1 MSSAYD
7 ESDLPPESI
16 SIHGET
22 WHREKFDT
30 ASYQWVRPMKQSE
43 FDWEIENVSLVGT
56 DEPIRVVELQHLNGT
71 WSISAAETAGPEYHR
86 PGFTELISNDY
97 TFETDSLVKASEKV
111 REFIEQLS

>member
-1 MSSAYD
+1 MSSVYN

-22 WHREKFDT
+22 WHREKLDT
-30 ASYQWVRPMKQSE
+30 ASYQWVRPMKRSE
-43 FDWEIENVSLVGT
+43 FDWEIEKVSLVGT
-56 DEPIRVVELQHLNGT
+56 DEPVRVVELQYLNGV

-97 TFETDSLVKASEKV
+97 TFETENLELAAEKIQ
-111 REFIEQLS
+111 EFIKRLS